1 MSEVQIRLRDTFQ
14 GRKNHRYQNARRLD
28 AVQSGKPGWAASY
41 YDFCTLLGVVYN
53 TVNRSGLPKD
63 RVEIC
68 TYEAGH
74 MAYLGEDNAQKLS
87 DDIRRFVLY
96 RKAHA

>member
-1 MSEVQIRLRDTFQ
+1 M
-14 GRKNHRYQNARRLD
+14 
-28 AVQSGKPGWAASY
+28 QSGKPGWAASY